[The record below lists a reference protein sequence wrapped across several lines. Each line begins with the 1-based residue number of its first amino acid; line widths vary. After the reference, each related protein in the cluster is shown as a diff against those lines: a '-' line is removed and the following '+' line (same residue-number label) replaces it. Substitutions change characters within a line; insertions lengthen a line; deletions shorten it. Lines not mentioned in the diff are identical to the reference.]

1 MKKENSKLHILTKG
15 FIKEN
20 PLFVS
25 VLGMCPALAITTSL
39 ENALGMG
46 LAVLFVLVM
55 SNIIIS
61 AIRKIVPNEIRIPV
75 YIVVIAAFVTIVDM
89 SMGAFLPALHQSLGI
104 FIPLITV
111 NCIILGRAEA
121 FASKNSVLDSL
132 LDGVGM
138 ALGYTLAIAIVSIV
152 REFLGTGGITIW
164 GNLGF
169 VLGKDLETGVSKFDF
184 FTNFFTTPAGGFIVL
199 GIVFGVV
206 ALIKNKAKVKKE
218 AASKKGAKEA

>member
-1 MKKENSKLHILTKG
+1 
-15 FIKEN
+15 
-20 PLFVS
+20 
-25 VLGMCPALAITTSL
+25 
-39 ENALGMG
+39 
-46 LAVLFVLVM
+46 
-55 SNIIIS
+55 
-61 AIRKIVPNEIRIPV
+61 
-75 YIVVIAAFVTIVDM
+75 
-89 SMGAFLPALHQSLGI
+89 
-104 FIPLITV
+104 
-111 NCIILGRAEA
+111 
-121 FASKNSVLDSL
+121 
-132 LDGVGM
+132 M

-218 AASKKGAKEA
+218 ADKKKGAKEA

>member
-1 MKKENSKLHILTKG
+1 MTNLKKVFLNGI
-15 FIKEN
+15 FQEN
-20 PLFVS
+20 PVLIIMIGLCSVLAVS
-25 VLGMCPALAITTSL
+25 VTTV
-39 ENALGMG
+39 NALGMW
-46 LAVLFVLVM
+46 AAYSFVLIG
-55 SNIIIS
+55 SELTIS
-61 AIRKIVPNEIRIPV
+61 AIRNSIPKTIRIP
-75 YIVVIAAFVTIVDM
+75 IFIIAIATFTTIVQLIVKAYSPSLDK
-89 SMGAFLPALHQSLGI
+89 SLGI